1 MFDANLTLRD
11 LGWLA
16 VFVTVV
22 VAGFFLIRALM
33 HLGGVLRAVKKLVAK
48 NADGIDKVLKDL
60 PSLSENAV
68 NLTDIAAD
76 VADNLR
82 NEQEIIETALESI
95 SDTIESVSDTARA
108 INEDFI
114 GSIKRLAKTL
124 MSLAGFFT
132 KKKTPGTDA
141 ADTAVQT
148 ADGATGTD
156 IQGTEDVVI
165 KKGARERKA
174 KKPRRR
180 GAGAAPRRKY
190 ADKGRNINIHIR

>member
-16 VFVTVV
+16 VFLTVI

-68 NLTDIAAD
+68 NLTDIASDIAE
-76 VADNLR
+76 NLR
-82 NEQEIIETALESI
+82 NEQEIIETALENI
-95 SDTIESVSDTARA
+95 SETIESVSDTARA

-114 GSIKRLAKTL
+114 GGVKRLAKTL
-124 MSLAGFFT
+124 ATLAGFLT
-132 KKKTPGTDA
+132 RKKSRGSDA
-141 ADTAVQT
+141 ADTAVKDE
-148 ADGATGTD
+148 DGPAGPVIPD
-156 IQGTEDVVI
+156 ESDVII
-165 KKGARERKA
+165 KKNERERRA

-180 GAGAAPRRKY
+180 GANATPRRKY